1 MNKTKWNVSSW
12 IPLPSDAIKYQS
24 ISLLLNAMFTFALI
38 SCIHPPSPLPP
49 SLNHREQKKKSHSI
63 HIHTKKNR
71 KENLSKSFF
80 FCAKYIAEFQ
90 IMEFFMMAKKIQ
102 YFFSLALHSLRP
114 PRYSHEAYVIQQIAS
129 WGFAAYVMI
138 NNWTFFDG
146 LQRANKPTNK
156 IFSFFCFLSES
167 CYCFFLI
174 KMCACWCVSVFCHR
188 LITA

>member
-1 MNKTKWNVSSW
+1 MNPITIGRNQISKHFTLAECDVYFCIDIMHTSTVAATTKPQSSR
-12 IPLPSDAIKYQS
+12 A
-24 ISLLLNAMFTFALI
+24 
-38 SCIHPPSPLPP
+38 
-49 SLNHREQKKKSHSI
+49 KKKSHSI